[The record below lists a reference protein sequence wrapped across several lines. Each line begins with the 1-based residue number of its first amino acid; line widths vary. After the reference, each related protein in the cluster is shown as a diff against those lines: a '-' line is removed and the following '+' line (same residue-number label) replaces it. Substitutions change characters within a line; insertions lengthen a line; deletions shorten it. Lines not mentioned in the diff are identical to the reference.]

1 MAQYGIVKCLYEAYF
16 RILLE
21 VGDHPGT
28 FRLLFYKYYEFRHIF
43 SHTFFPYYIV
53 GHIQVQGLSGL
64 PDLFLKAMFLVQTE
78 YSIIF
83 ILNKTTFIRLLMLLI
98 LASHVSMHDFQQFQT

>member
-1 MAQYGIVKCLYEAYF
+1 MAKCGIVKDPLDAHY

-21 VGDHPGT
+21 LGGHSHI

-43 SHTFFPYYIV
+43 SHTFFAYIL

-64 PDLFLKAMFLVQTE
+64 Q
-78 YSIIF
+78 IF
-83 ILNKTTFIRLLMLLI
+83 FSNPC
-98 LASHVSMHDFQQFQT
+98 V